1 MGGMGKGEGNS
12 AVESD
17 KEGGWYKRWWI
28 GKRVG
33 RGGYIKGKR
42 KRVCTLKNGCE
53 ILCKS
58 MVVCL

>member
-1 MGGMGKGEGNS
+1 MVQAVVDREKGGK
-12 AVESD
+12 
-17 KEGGWYKRWWI
+17 
-28 GKRVG
+28 
-33 RGGYIKGKR
+33 GGYIKGER

>member
-33 RGGYIKGKR
+33 KGGLYKR
-42 KRVCTLKNGCE
+42 KTEKGVYSK
-53 ILCKS
+53 KW
-58 MVVCL
+58 V